1 MKVTGKKGWQFS
13 IWQPLARP
21 YFPSG
26 HDKAP
31 VINLFTSHC
40 LSLSLIMFS
49 MTVLR
54 WQIATK
60 HVRNNVC
67 QHIPSEIRPPFKM
80 ERYVN
85 NRLKQ
90 NTLLKGT
97 LGDQSISK
105 LVNHRPF
112 SHDSVTFSS
121 LSGSTLT
128 QASMHTFMNTRMS
141 SIELYNVLC
150 I

>member
-1 MKVTGKKGWQFS
+1 
-13 IWQPLARP
+13 
-21 YFPSG
+21 
-26 HDKAP
+26 
-31 VINLFTSHC
+31 
-40 LSLSLIMFS
+40 
-49 MTVLR
+49 
-54 WQIATK
+54 
-60 HVRNNVC
+60 
-67 QHIPSEIRPPFKM
+67 M

-150 I
+150 IQRKIVSCHLFLRTHFKDNSALLQLIFILLAIIFITYDNIVLTKVAGQQNNLPNCKHTLTVQPDYLK